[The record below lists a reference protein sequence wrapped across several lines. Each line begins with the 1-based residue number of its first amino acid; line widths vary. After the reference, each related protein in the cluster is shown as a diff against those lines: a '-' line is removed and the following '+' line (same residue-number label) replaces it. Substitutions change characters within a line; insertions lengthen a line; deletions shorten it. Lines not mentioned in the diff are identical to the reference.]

1 MIWNKKLSNQ
11 IRSIA
16 ELELDNLKHKSAKVV
31 RKLDYMNQAMDT
43 ERLNQS
49 NLLRKTSSNLGEE
62 KIDKVI
68 SGVLCRLPKKDNE
81 KFRSGEVKTRLI
93 QEVLLT
99 WGKISSISFMRHN

>member
-1 MIWNKKLSNQ
+1 MIWNKKLSDQ

-16 ELELDNLKHKSAKVV
+16 ELELENLKHKSAKVT

-43 ERLNQS
+43 EKLNQS

-62 KIDKVI
+62 KMDKVI
-68 SGVLCRLPKKDNE
+68 SGVLCRLSKKDSE
-81 KFRSGEVKTRLI
+81 TFRSGEVKTRLM

-99 WGKISSISFMRHN
+99 WGKSSSISFMRYN

>member
-1 MIWNKKLSNQ
+1 
-11 IRSIA
+11 
-16 ELELDNLKHKSAKVV
+16 
-31 RKLDYMNQAMDT
+31 MDT

-81 KFRSGEVKTRLI
+81 KFR
-93 QEVLLT
+93 
-99 WGKISSISFMRHN
+99 